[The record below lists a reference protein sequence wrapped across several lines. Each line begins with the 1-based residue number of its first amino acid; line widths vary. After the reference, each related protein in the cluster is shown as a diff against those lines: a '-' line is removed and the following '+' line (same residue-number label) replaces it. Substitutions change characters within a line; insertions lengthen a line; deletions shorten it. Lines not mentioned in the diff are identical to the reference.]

1 MINKK
6 SRPKATQRNG
16 ERYDHYAGYMH
27 IRQAAKLYENYKKD
41 KNVAVGFE
49 KWCEFRNIRLFEEV
63 LR

>member
-1 MINKK
+1 MTKK
-6 SRPKATQRNG
+6 RNDKGRPKATQRN
-16 ERYDHYAGYMH
+16 YDHYAGYMH